1 MKKSI
6 LALISTVCVGTSALG
21 LAACVPSQYSGGHN
35 YSEAWSHNI
44 DNHWHACTDRGCTK
58 KSDEVEHNL
67 ALIKEDK
74 YYREPTCKTPGRGLH
89 QCVDCGAYVV
99 DAIPVIEH
107 TYEFSYY
114 VIEPTCNTDG
124 RAMYVCTECGDPI
137 SEEVTASGEHVYNNT
152 WLSKEEGHYK
162 ICIECGTS
170 SEVIPHTEVYSS
182 EMSQAPQ
189 GMNDG
194 MNVFVCEECGAKVK
208 EEPNV
213 SPSAPNSLTVSFS
226 GVTVVDNGDGEHTVN
241 LAPGTQYNLSFSAK
255 TPSGSTVTQIR
266 SPMNGGNGVRAYLVN
281 EKNGFETE
289 LDYVDGSVVFAFTSD
304 TSCYLMAKTAG
315 EYLVRFKYITNING
329 EKHNVRATYTVRI
342 ICGSRAISANEL
354 GVAVCAIDD
363 ATTCLSIG
371 TYNSKAY

>member
-35 YSEAWSHNI
+35 YSDAWSHNI
-44 DNHWHACTDRGCTK
+44 DQHWHACTDRGCTR
-58 KSDEVEHNL
+58 KSDEVEHTL
-67 ALIKEDK
+67 ALIKDDT
-74 YYREPTCKTPGRGLH
+74 YYREPTCKTPGRGLY
-89 QCVDCGAYVV
+89 QCVDCGAYIV

-107 TYEFSYY
+107 NYEFSYY
-114 VIEPTCNTDG
+114 VIEPTCDTDG
-124 RAMYVCTECGDPI
+124 REMLVCTECGDPV
-137 SEEVTASGEHVYNNT
+137 SREVTASGEHVYNDT
-152 WLSKEEGHYK
+152 WLSNAQGHYK
-162 ICIECGTS
+162 ICLECGSS
-170 SEVIPHTEVYSS
+170 SEVTPHTEVYSS
-182 EMSQAPQ
+182 AMSKAPQ
-189 GMNDG
+189 GMDDG
-194 MNVFVCEECGAKVK
+194 LNVFVCEVCGVKVK

-213 SPSAPNSLTVSFS
+213 NPAAPNSLTVSFS

-266 SPMNGGNGVRAYLVN
+266 GTMNGSNGVRAYLVN

-342 ICGSRAISANEL
+342 ISGSRAISANEL
-354 GVAVCAIDD
+354 GVAVGAIDD